1 MKKIFS
7 LFVAAL
13 FCATMVANQY
23 WYRGNDNSWSATAMT
38 VSEDGYYEYIASSNN
53 AHQFKIAAS
62 ADGWDYN
69 WSFVQAGFNST
80 NVTNIGDYGSD
91 NCYCWQSG
99 SYYILVYYPNTNI
112 NSTTKPIICASTVLP
127 KEETPVVNTVT
138 LYFVNAEDWTDVH
151 TFVYYKEGS
160 NPAVEYKA
168 YPGEAMTKT
177 DMKLKG
183 KDVYSYTFPETYD
196 KIGFVE
202 VGGTHETNNYSWN
215 TLTPYYYED
224 GDGIANNN
232 WHAITDLYE
241 DVTAYFVNDDDWT
254 VVNAFVWPD
263 AGSAYKAWPGVA
275 MTKTAEQVNG
285 KDIYS
290 YTFPENYVNIIFN
303 NKVGDE
309 GIQTADLKFDV
320 AKPYYSRAQ
329 GKWYATKGDIPA
341 VVVPAK
347 FYITGTAVGGWDPAA
362 VKSTE
367 DSYTIT
373 SLAADTEYKLKVTV
387 DGTWGTAKGYSD
399 LTVKAA
405 GLSEGDNN
413 NIVFK
418 LASDGDVVVTYTST
432 VFKLEG
438 DFKAEATALDNAQA
452 GEKAMKMIENGQLV
466 ILKNGVRYS
475 VLGVRVK

>member
-13 FCATMVANQY
+13 FSASMFAATETTVYYAVPEATVGTYTVKLNVNYKGDGDDWHTFVMTKTALTHETMDVYKATFTDAYDGLGCLQFQLY
-23 WYRGNDNSWSATAMT
+23 DGETWKSEVKVIDWSWT
-38 VSEDGYYEYIASSNN
+38 
-53 AHQFKIAAS
+53 AAS
-62 ADGWDYN
+62 VYN
-69 WSFVQAGFNST
+69 GKMWVHGGSSWIEAPAGD
-80 NVTNIGDYGSD
+80 VHD
-91 NCYCWQSG
+91 
-99 SYYILVYYPNTNI
+99 
-112 NSTTKPIICASTVLP
+112 
-127 KEETPVVNTVT
+127 VT

-151 TFVYYKEGS
+151 TFVFYKEGS

-224 GDGIANNN
+224 GDGVASNN

-241 DVTAYFVNDDDWT
+241 NVTAYFVNDDDWT

-309 GIQTADLKFDV
+309 GTQTVDLKFDV
-320 AKPYYSRAQ
+320 AKPYYSKAQ

-387 DGTWGTAKGYSD
+387 DGTWDTAKGYSD